1 MAVIHFNVHKTAAK
15 IAYSI
20 CL

>member
-1 MAVIHFNVHKTAAK
+1 MAVLHFNVHKTAAK